1 MISGGGIGGIG
12 GGVGDDDS
20 IGPKLPLSFGGY
32 GYGGGGINVADFGG
46 DYTRGLIS
54 AGFAPGNFGLP
65 GTSADYQSGG
75 KFSPEGI
82 ASLTPGGFQTTGE
95 AGTIDGVDAVI
106 ATAKPVDPILS
117 KLRNYGSNISFTPDP
132 QTPDM
137 STFIKPDDQPQGSFL
152 GNVGKS
158 VTSFL
163 GRLAKIHPATR
174 NATFALGFI
183 KGLQDAENPQ
193 DFVKG
198 VMGQLA
204 MRKVG
209 GNLGLSGMQKQGV
222 GSLINMARGRQNL
235 GQTLGS
241 LGTSAAFRS
250 AAPSIF
256 KSAYD
261 KGGMNGVYATA
272 AALQMAQRG
281 AQRKV
286 SSALGPGGGG

>member
-1 MISGGGIGGIG
+1 MGGGG
-12 GGVGDDDS
+12 DDS
-20 IGPKLPLSFGGY
+20 IDIKLPSSFSGY

-46 DYTRGLIS
+46 DYTRGLIN

-82 ASLTPGGFQTTGE
+82 ASLTPGGFETTGE
-95 AGTIDGVDAVI
+95 TGTLDGVDAVF
-106 ATAKPVDPILS
+106 ATAKAVDPIASML
-117 KLRNYGSNISFTPDP
+117 KNYGRDISFTPDP

-137 STFIKPDDQPQGSFL
+137 SSFVAPGDQPQGSFL

-183 KGLQDAENPQ
+183 KGLQDAKDPKS
-193 DFVKG
+193 FVTNVVK
-198 VMGQLA
+198 QLGA
-204 MRKVG
+204 SKIG
-209 GNLGLSGMQKQGV
+209 SNLGLSGIQKQGV
-222 GSLINMARGRQNL
+222 GSLINMARGKQDL
-235 GQTLGS
+235 GQTIKG
-241 LGTSAAFRS
+241 LGTSAAFRK

-261 KGGMNGVYATA
+261 KGGMNGVYAAA
-272 AALQMAQRG
+272 AALSMAQK
-281 AQRKV
+281 AAMRK
-286 SSALGPGGGG
+286 AMQPGPGGGG

>member
-1 MISGGGIGGIG
+1 VPLELVVTGKQMPSAGDRFGP
-12 GGVGDDDS
+12 GGVTT
-20 IGPKLPLSFGGY
+20 LT
-32 GYGGGGINVADFGG
+32 GG
-46 DYTRGLIS
+46 DFSVGPD
-54 AGFAPGNFGLP
+54 FGNFGVGMGDMGNFDPTGGLDPSLP
-65 GTSADYQSGG
+65 Q
-75 KFSPEGI
+75 
-82 ASLTPGGFQTTGE
+82 FQQEKTFGQKAGE
-95 AGTIDGVDAVI
+95 TI
-106 ATAKPVDPILS
+106 K
-117 KLRNYGSNISFTPDP
+117 N
-132 QTPDM
+132 
-137 STFIKPDDQPQGSFL
+137 FL
-152 GNVGKS
+152 K
-158 VTSFL
+158 
-163 GRLAKIHPATR
+163 RLARVHPAT
-174 NATFALGFI
+174 ATAAFAYDFV
-183 KGLQDAENPQ
+183 KNLQNAENPQ

-198 VMGQLA
+198 MLGQLA

-209 GNLGLSGMQKQGV
+209 GNLGLSGMQRQGIGGLV
-222 GSLINMARGRQNL
+222 NMAQGKQNL

>member
-1 MISGGGIGGIG
+1 MIGDSGGMG
-12 GGVGDDDS
+12 GGGGDDDS

-75 KFSPEGI
+75 KFSSEGI
-82 ASLTPGGFQTTGE
+82 ASLTPGGFETTGE
-95 AGTIDGVDAVI
+95 TGTLNDVDAVF
-106 ATAKPVDPILS
+106 ATAKAVDPIAS
-117 KLRNYGSNISFTPDP
+117 MLRNYGSDISFTPDV

-137 STFIKPDDQPQGSFL
+137 SSFVAPGDQPQGSFL

-183 KGLQDAENPQ
+183 KGLQDAKDPKS
-193 DFVKG
+193 FVTNVVK
-198 VMGQLA
+198 QLGA
-204 MRKVG
+204 SKIG
-209 GNLGLSGMQKQGV
+209 SNLGLSGLQKQGV
-222 GSLINMARGRQNL
+222 GSLINMARGRQDL
-235 GQTLGS
+235 GQTIRG
-241 LGTSAAFRS
+241 LGTSAAFRK

-256 KSAYD
+256 KSAYAQ
-261 KGGMNGVYATA
+261 GGMNGVYAAA
-272 AALQMAQRG
+272 AALSMAQKAAMRR
-281 AQRKV
+281 AMQP
-286 SSALGPGGGG
+286 GPPGDG

>member
-1 MISGGGIGGIG
+1 MIGDSGGMG
-12 GGVGDDDS
+12 GGGGDDDS

-75 KFSPEGI
+75 KFSSEGI
-82 ASLTPGGFQTTGE
+82 ASLTPGGFETTGE
-95 AGTIDGVDAVI
+95 TGTLNDVDAVF
-106 ATAKPVDPILS
+106 ATAKAVDPIAS
-117 KLRNYGSNISFTPDP
+117 MLRNYGSDISFTPDV

-137 STFIKPDDQPQGSFL
+137 SSFVAPGDQPQGSFL

-183 KGLQDAENPQ
+183 KGLQDAKDPKS
-193 DFVKG
+193 FVTNVVK
-198 VMGQLA
+198 QLGA
-204 MRKVG
+204 SKIG
-209 GNLGLSGMQKQGV
+209 SNLGLSGLQKQGV
-222 GSLINMARGRQNL
+222 GSLINMARGKQDL
-235 GQTLGS
+235 GQTIRG
-241 LGTSAAFRS
+241 LGTSAAFRK

-256 KSAYD
+256 KSAYAQ
-261 KGGMNGVYATA
+261 GGMNGVYAAA
-272 AALQMAQRG
+272 AALSMAQKAAMRR
-281 AQRKV
+281 AMQP
-286 SSALGPGGGG
+286 GPPGDG